1 MLWGGKLES
10 NSELVLVTAQ
20 GPILRVAFSGVH
32 RDGVGQLVGDYLAEA
47 LERHQPAAVVL
58 DFLNFKYRF
67 GNDIGG
73 IVQAFVCDDADGK
86 AVTRPS
92 AIVATGRTAKSLM
105 SLLQPMYVLD
115 DFAVRFFLDVS
126 SAVEHLRV
134 RLESGTT

>member
-1 MLWGGKLES
+1 VFWTGKVES
-10 NSELVLVTAQ
+10 DTEVVRVTAQ

-32 RDGVGQLVGDYLAEA
+32 RDGVGQLVGDYVAEA

-73 IVQAFVCDDADGK
+73 IAMAFVRRDSDGK
-86 AVTRPS
+86 AGIRPT

-105 SLLQPMYVLD
+105 SLLQPTRLLD

-134 RLESGTT
+134 RLESETA